1 MKFQFKKL
9 NREFDSEVLG
19 WREVTAPSKILL
31 DIPILKMVTFL
42 VCVAFVLTG
51 LFIPFL
57 ENFVAAPS
65 FDVRELFWRQGV
77 GQNFPYSIAMLWIK
91 NLPQLVF
98 YGVGLLFLDQAVYR
112 FNLELVGGLV
122 GLETMCSL
130 SIETRPLPS
139 RRAILKRP
147 NETTCSV

>member
-1 MKFQFKKL
+1 
-9 NREFDSEVLG
+9 
-19 WREVTAPSKILL
+19 
-31 DIPILKMVTFL
+31 MVTFL
-42 VCVAFVLTG
+42 LCVAFVLTG

-112 FNLELVGGLV
+112 FNLELVGGIV